1 MNIFKKS
8 NKMEIKANPIGA
20 TMFFDTKYVQK
31 DRKTKDYVTEGYL
44 ENVIVY
50 RCIREIV
57 TALSSITLEVHNK
70 QGPIENHPALDLLK
84 KPNSSQGWGQ
94 FIKNIFSDYLITGN
108 MYILR
113 EPNAKK
119 PTELWAANPLYMTPN
134 AGRFGIPAS
143 YTYQRTGIKK
153 QFPVDQLS
161 GDCQVFHFKT
171 YNPEEPFIG
180 VSPLKH
186 SALAADTHND
196 GLRWN
201 NALLKNG
208 ARPSGIIKYKGNP
221 SKEALSMLREFFK
234 DTFQGAKN
242 AGAVPILTED
252 GDWTSMSE
260 TPKDM
265 DYLNTMR
272 EMAKYVA
279 SAYGV
284 PLPLIDNDSS
294 TFNNL
299 EQAKERLW
307 TDTVLPLLNE
317 FLESFGPWLLQGY
330 GKELSLK
337 YDYDSI
343 PALESLRAKRFVR
356 MVDAANKGILTIN
369 EAREAMG
376 YMPINGAGELL
387 IPSSLIPLGL
397 DSGVTDQT
405 LKSYGLSDIEIKQ
418 LRDETN
424 GKMV

>member
-1 MNIFKKS
+1 MNLFKKS
-8 NKMEIKANPIGA
+8 QPIEKKENPIGA
-20 TMFFDTKYVQK
+20 SMFLETKYVVK
-31 DRKTKDYVTEGYL
+31 DRKAKDYVKEGYL

-50 RCIREIV
+50 RCVREII
-57 TALSSITLEVHNK
+57 TALSSITLEVHNSK
-70 QGPIENHPALDLLK
+70 GPVENHAVLDLLK
-84 KPNSSQGWGQ
+84 HPNPSQGWAQ
-94 FIKNIFSDYLITGN
+94 FVRNIFSDYLITGN
-108 MYILR
+108 MYVTR
-113 EPNAKK
+113 DPNQSR
-119 PTELWAANPLYMTPN
+119 PTQLWAVNPLYMTPD
-134 AGRFGIPAS
+134 AGRFGLPAS
-143 YTYQRTGIKK
+143 FTYDRDGFKK
-153 QFPVDQLS
+153 IFPVDQIT
-161 GDCQVFHFKT
+161 GDSQVFHFKT
-171 YNPEEPFIG
+171 YNPESPFIG
-180 VSPLKH
+180 ISPLKH

-221 SKEALSMLREFFK
+221 TKETLSMLREFFK

-252 GDWTSMSE
+252 GDWVSMSE
-260 TPKDM
+260 NPKDM
-265 DYLNTMR
+265 DFLNTMR

-284 PLPLIDNDSS
+284 PLPLIDNDAS

-317 FLESFGPWLLQGY
+317 FLESFGGWILQGY
-330 GKELSLK
+330 EKGLSLK

-343 PALESLRAKRFVR
+343 PALEGLRTKRFVR
-356 MVDAANKGILTIN
+356 MVDAAGKGILTIN

-376 YMPINGAGELL
+376 YAAISGADELF
-387 IPSSLIPLGL
+387 IPSSLVPLGL
-397 DSGVTDQT
+397 DAGMSETA
-405 LKSYGLSDIEIKQ
+405 LKSYGLSDLEIKQ
-418 LRDETN
+418 LRDELN